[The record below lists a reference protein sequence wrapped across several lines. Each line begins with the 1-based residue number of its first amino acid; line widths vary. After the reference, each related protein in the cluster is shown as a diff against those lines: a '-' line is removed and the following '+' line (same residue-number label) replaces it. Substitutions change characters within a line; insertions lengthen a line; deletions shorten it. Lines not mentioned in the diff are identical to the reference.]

1 MSISGKMGPNS
12 ELPDSWYKLSLGCN
26 ISQFLLIFFG
36 KLILNSYN
44 ANKNLEKLYLWTKFS
59 NFQMT
64 FVSFKKLLRFIQN
77 KWGKHFMIGKRGLSR
92 IEELMLHNGNY
103 VSISREIWLTN
114 SLVLCSGTRR
124 RGASCVVR
132 GGDEF
137 LDLMSTGLSRIK
149 SVLRVPEDRCRNMV
163 EDSFCWDFRQQF

>member
-1 MSISGKMGPNS
+1 MNSISYWINEIKIHMPYIKVWVIIIRTT
-12 ELPDSWYKLSLGCN
+12 LK
-26 ISQFLLIFFG
+26 FLIFARSLWPKYWFRW
-36 KLILNSYN
+36 KLMAIKWKRRISSIHWYLVL
-44 ANKNLEKLYLWTKFS
+44 KNPAKGSRTVASQSWAVTLMVRIIITQTLC
-59 NFQMT
+59 
-64 FVSFKKLLRFIQN
+64 FKINLTTQ
-77 KWGKHFMIGKRGLSR
+77 LSA
-92 IEELMLHNGNY
+92 
-103 VSISREIWLTN
+103 
-114 SLVLCSGTRR
+114 VLCSGKRR